1 MGSRADMTANYPK
14 TYVKA
19 GKADKDRIED
29 QDLGVTGWCRNKARR
44 HPVAAARLTRSSGGA
59 T

>member
-1 MGSRADMTANYPK
+1 MGSRADVTANYPK

-19 GKADKDRIED
+19 GKADKGRIED
-29 QDLGVTGWCRNKARR
+29 QDLGVTGWCRNNARR
-44 HPVAAARLTRSSGGA
+44 HPVAAARFTPSSCGA